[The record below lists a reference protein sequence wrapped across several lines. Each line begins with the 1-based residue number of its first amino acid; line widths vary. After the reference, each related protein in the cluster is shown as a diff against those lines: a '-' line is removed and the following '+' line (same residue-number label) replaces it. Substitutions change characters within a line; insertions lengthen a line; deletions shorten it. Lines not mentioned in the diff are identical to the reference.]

1 MKRLLMLLVF
11 LSCVATGCSKRPVAT
26 YKYINNEDIPAVSVL
41 KTEVYDDKLMV
52 YFSEDALPKAE
63 EVKSYADD
71 FSVLKKQ
78 EEFHAEDDVL
88 TIYSTDAKK
97 ISGLKVTINNEKYYD
112 IRYLN
117 SEEYAML
124 LYTWADDYGMMP
136 NGDED
141 AYYTEEEKQEKKRRQ
156 EEALKAKE
164 EAFSLITGVWEDE
177 EETVRIEI
185 KKDGEQM
192 WTEVYHKDGSEW
204 TFVEGISAY
213 SVWSEEDGQFI
224 KVYIEEARGYS
235 MLYEFILNNDRTEM
249 ECSLTEKKLI
259 RVD

>member
-11 LSCVATGCSKRPVAT
+11 MSCVATGCSNRPVET
-26 YKYINNEDIPAVSVL
+26 YKYKNNEDILDVSVL
-41 KTEVYDDKLMV
+41 KTEVYEDKMMV
-52 YFSEDALPKAE
+52 YFSKDALPKAE
-63 EVKSYADD
+63 GVISYTDD
-71 FSVLKKQ
+71 FSVLNKQ
-78 EEFHAEDDVL
+78 EEFQAADDIL
-88 TIYSTDAKK
+88 TIYSTEAKN
-97 ISGLKVTINNEKYYD
+97 ISGLKVTIDNMKYYN
-112 IRYLN
+112 IRYLD

-141 AYYTEEEKQEKKRRQ
+141 AYYSEEEKQEKKRRQ

-164 EAFSLITGVWEDE
+164 EAFSLITGVWVDE
-177 EETVRIEI
+177 EETVRIVI

-192 WTEVYHKDGSEW
+192 WTEVYQKDVSEW
-204 TFVEGISAY
+204 TFKEGISAY
-213 SVWSEEDGQFI
+213 SVWSEEDGKSI

-235 MLYEFILNNDRTEM
+235 MLYEFVLNNDKTEM
-249 ECSLTEKKLI
+249 TCSLTEEKLI